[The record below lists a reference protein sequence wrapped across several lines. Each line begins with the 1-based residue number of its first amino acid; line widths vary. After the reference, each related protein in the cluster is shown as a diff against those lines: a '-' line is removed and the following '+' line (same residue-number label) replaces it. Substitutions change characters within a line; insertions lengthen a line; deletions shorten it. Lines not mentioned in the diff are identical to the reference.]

1 MGDDT
6 IKCFFCGFSL
16 SKTNQGAD
24 PQRAHSTFRPT
35 CEQSK
40 KKRVRFLIQY
50 NFDNPFIYKTTG
62 RFSYEDFEKK
72 TSANNN
78 CT

>member
-35 CEQSK
+35 CQQFK
-40 KKRVRFLIQY
+40 KKRVSTFLTKSLVPLI
-50 NFDNPFIYKTTG
+50 
-62 RFSYEDFEKK
+62 
-72 TSANNN
+72 
-78 CT
+78 